1 MTLATSM
8 SDNLSVKVLRSVADL
23 EAIRQVWESAKTYP
37 HVASDLRRCRG
48 LVSYWQHSQS

>member
-23 EAIRQVWESAKTYP
+23 EAIRQVWESWPPKRTLTS
-37 HVASDLRRCRG
+37 HLI
-48 LVSYWQHSQS
+48 